1 MLYTGSY
8 HCAVPSTL
16 FACSFLQKSLHH
28 LSSAIL
34 IRTLSMSK
42 SAAVEFFCFATILIG
57 GNGGAL
63 HILFEDIPEYSFMKH
78 NVIHETGCNQSSSY
92 PPSPLPH
99 PPPSACLLFLSAC
112 MRRTRVCVRTCVP
125 FLLEGSS
132 TCFFSY
138 HLSIRQT
145 KPRLLGTKIF
155 RFCIFHVVR
164 RFFFSVELFLEF
176 EDVQQTGWKSRH
188 G

>member
-92 PPSPLPH
+92 PPP
-99 PPPSACLLFLSAC
+99 PPPSPPTLCLPPLPECLHEAHPC
-112 MRRTRVCVRTCVP
+112 VCAYVRT
-125 FLLEGSS
+125 FLA
-132 TCFFSY
+132 
-138 HLSIRQT
+138 
-145 KPRLLGTKIF
+145 
-155 RFCIFHVVR
+155 
-164 RFFFSVELFLEF
+164 
-176 EDVQQTGWKSRH
+176 
-188 G
+188 